1 MVSTS
6 EMVETIGGKIH
17 AFIESVKYGCVVLS
31 CMFVNRDNGESW

>member
-1 MVSTS
+1 
-6 EMVETIGGKIH
+6 MVETIGGKIH